1 MYTMKMIPMIRRYSE
16 LIQLGSFEDRLN
28 YLKLHGDVGDETFG
42 FDRYL
47 NQKFYKSAEWKQI
60 RDKVILRD
68 MGCDLACR
76 DFPING
82 TIIVHHMNPMSIED
96 LRSNPGILLDP
107 EFLICVSLETH
118 NIIHYGDNNNQD
130 YKVIVERKPNDTKL
144 W

>member
-1 MYTMKMIPMIRRYSE
+1 MIRTYSD
-16 LIQLGSFEDRLN
+16 LVKLGSFEDRLN
-28 YLKLHGDVGDETFG
+28 YLKLHGEVGDETFG

-47 NQKFYKSAEWKQI
+47 NQKFYKSTEWKQI
-60 RDKVILRD
+60 RDKVITRD

-76 DFPING
+76 DFPIGG

-107 EFLICVSLETH
+107 EFLVCVSLETH
-118 NIIHYGDNNNQD
+118 NIIHYGDSNNNN
-130 YKVIVERKPNDTKL
+130 YKTMVERKPNDTKL

>member
-1 MYTMKMIPMIRRYSE
+1 MKIILMIRRYSE

-118 NIIHYGDNNNQD
+118 NIIHYGDNNTQD

>member
-1 MYTMKMIPMIRRYSE
+1 MIRTYSE

-28 YLKLHGDVGDETFG
+28 YLKLNGDVGDETFG

-76 DFPING
+76 DFPIGG

-107 EFLICVSLETH
+107 EFLVCVSLETH
-118 NIIHYGDNNNQD
+118 NIIHYGDVNNNN
-130 YKVIVERKPNDTKL
+130 YKTMVERKPNDTKL

>member
-1 MYTMKMIPMIRRYSE
+1 MCTMKMIPMIRRYSE

>member
-1 MYTMKMIPMIRRYSE
+1 MIRTYSD
-16 LIQLGSFEDRLN
+16 LIKLGSFEDRLN
-28 YLKLHGDVGDETFG
+28 YLKLNGEVGDETFG

-47 NQKFYKSAEWKQI
+47 NQKFYKSTEWKQI
-60 RDKVILRD
+60 RDKVITRD

-76 DFPING
+76 DFPIGG

-118 NIIHYGDNNNQD
+118 NIIHYGDTNN
-130 YKVIVERKPNDTKL
+130 YKENKTLVERKPNDTKL

>member
-107 EFLICVSLETH
+107 EFLVCVSLETH
-118 NIIHYGDNNNQD
+118 NIIHYGDSNNNN
-130 YKVIVERKPNDTKL
+130 YKTMVERKPNDTKL

>member
-1 MYTMKMIPMIRRYSE
+1 MIRTYSE

-28 YLKLHGDVGDETFG
+28 YLKLNGDVGDETFG

-76 DFPING
+76 DFPIGG
-82 TIIVHHMNPMSIED
+82 TIIVHHMNSLTREQFHDPDESMF
-96 LRSNPGILLDP
+96 NPV
-107 EFLICVSLETH
+107 FLICVSEMKH
-118 NIIHYGDNNNQD
+118 RAIHYGDI
-130 YKVIVERKPNDTKL
+130 KKL
-144 W
+144 

>member
-1 MYTMKMIPMIRRYSE
+1 MIRTYSE

-28 YLKLHGDVGDETFG
+28 YLKLNGDVGDETFG

-76 DFPING
+76 DFPIGG

-118 NIIHYGDNNNQD
+118 NIIHYGDNNNNG
-130 YKVIVERKPNDTKL
+130 YKTMVERKPNDTKL

>member
-1 MYTMKMIPMIRRYSE
+1 MIRTYSE

-28 YLKLHGDVGDETFG
+28 YLKLNGDVGDETFG

-76 DFPING
+76 DFPIGG

-107 EFLICVSLETH
+107 EFLVCVSLETH
-118 NIIHYGDNNNQD
+118 NIIHYGDGNNNN
-130 YKVIVERKPNDTKL
+130 YKTMVERKPNDTKL

>member
-1 MYTMKMIPMIRRYSE
+1 MIRTYSE

-28 YLKLHGDVGDETFG
+28 YLKLNGDVGDETFG

-76 DFPING
+76 DFPIGG

-107 EFLICVSLETH
+107 EFLVCVSLETH
-118 NIIHYGDNNNQD
+118 NIIHYGDGNNNN
-130 YKVIVERKPNDTKL
+130 YKIMVERKPNDTKL